1 MVEGNIYGWNHG
13 VDRPGVTSKKGRW
26 AAGDVVFRVV
36 FRVKKNDLKFGDS
49 QDWNLIGGIPTPM
62 KNIEKY
68 ESQIGSSS

>member
-36 FRVKKNDLKFGDS
+36 FRIVFRVKKTTT
-49 QDWNLIGGIPTPM
+49 WNLGIL
-62 KNIEKY
+62 KIET
-68 ESQIGSSS
+68 

>member
-36 FRVKKNDLKFGDS
+36 FRVKKERPEIWGFSRLKPN
-49 QDWNLIGGIPTPM
+49 WWYTHPY
-62 KNIEKY
+62 EKY